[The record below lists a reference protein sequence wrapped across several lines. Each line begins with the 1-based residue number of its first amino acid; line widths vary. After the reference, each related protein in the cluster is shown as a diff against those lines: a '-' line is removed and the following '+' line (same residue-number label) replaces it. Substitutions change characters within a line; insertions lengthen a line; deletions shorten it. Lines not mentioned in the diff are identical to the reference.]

1 MAISRRSLFRAVAA
15 ATAGSAATELLP
27 EEARAD
33 VATADETVG
42 MLYDSTKCVGCKAC
56 MSACN
61 EANNISFDTASSDG
75 RAAMPVDLNEHALNI
90 IKVLND
96 PSSGNHAYVKR
107 QCMHC
112 VDPACVSACMI
123 GAMRKQPNGV
133 VTYDASRCVGCRYCE
148 MGCPFNVPK
157 FEWSKAVPKIV
168 KCQLCIHRTSKGQ
181 LPACVEVCPPK
192 AVIYG
197 KRSDLLKEAHRR
209 LQEHPERY
217 IPKVYGEHDAGGT
230 QVLYLAGMEFARL
243 GLPEYGE
250 RSVPATQHE
259 VQHSVYQGFVL
270 PTALY
275 GVLAAITWRNRKRRH
290 EEQTGEEQP

>member
-1 MAISRRSLFRAVAA
+1 MEISRRSLLKAVAA
-15 ATAGSAATELLP
+15 AAGSAATTLVP
-27 EEARAD
+27 EEAQAD
-33 VATADETVG
+33 AVSSDETVG

-61 EANNISFDTASSDG
+61 EANNISPDTAGSDG

-90 IKVLND
+90 IKVFND
-96 PSSGNHAYVKR
+96 TASGSHAYIKR

-123 GAMRKQPNGV
+123 GAMKKQPNGV

-157 FEWSKAVPKIV
+157 FEWSKAIPKIV

-181 LPACVEVCPPK
+181 LPACVEVCPAR

-209 LQEHPERY
+209 LEENPGRY
-217 IPKVYGEHDAGGT
+217 VPKVYGEHEVGGT
-230 QVLYLAGMEFARL
+230 QVLYLAGVEFEKL
-243 GLPEYGE
+243 GLPNYGD
-250 RSVPATQHE
+250 RSVPQTVHD
-259 VQHSVYQGFVL
+259 VQHTVYRGFIL
-270 PTALY
+270 PVAVY
-275 GVLAAITWRNRKRRH
+275 GLLAGITWRNRIRR
-290 EEQTGEEQP
+290 EEELAEEEEKP

>member
-1 MAISRRSLFRAVAA
+1 MDISRRSLIRAAAVAA
-15 ATAGSAATELLP
+15 VGSAATVIVP
-27 EEARAD
+27 EDALAD
-33 VATADETVG
+33 TAPPDESVG

-56 MSACN
+56 MGACN
-61 EANNISFDTASSDG
+61 EANNITPDTATSDG
-75 RAAMPVDLNEHALNI
+75 RAAMPIDLNEHALNI
-90 IKVLND
+90 IKVYND
-96 PSSGNHAYVKR
+96 PASANHAYIKR

-123 GAMRKQPNGV
+123 GAMKKQANGV

-197 KRSDLLKEAHRR
+197 KRSDLLAEAHRR

-217 IPKVYGEHDAGGT
+217 IPKVYGEHEAGGT
-230 QVLYLAGMEFARL
+230 QVLYLAGVEFEKL
-243 GLPEYGE
+243 GMPDYGDRPVPET
-250 RSVPATQHE
+250 VHN
-259 VQHSVYQGFVL
+259 VQHTVYQGFAL
-270 PTALY
+270 PMALY
-275 GVLAAITWRNRKRRH
+275 GVLAGITWRNRRQKQETPA
-290 EEQTGEEQP
+290 EEKQP

>member
-1 MAISRRSLFRAVAA
+1 MDVSRRSLLKAVAVA
-15 ATAGSAATELLP
+15 GASSTATALAS

-33 VATADETVG
+33 TAAADETVG

-56 MSACN
+56 MMACN
-61 EANNISFDTASSDG
+61 AANDISLDTASSDG

-90 IKVLND
+90 IKIYTEPENE
-96 PSSGNHAYVKR
+96 GHAYIKR

-123 GAMRKQPNGV
+123 GAMRKQPNGA
-133 VTYDASRCVGCRYCE
+133 VTYDSSRCVGCRYCE

-157 FEWSKAVPKIV
+157 FEWSKVIPKIV
-168 KCQLCIHRTSKGQ
+168 KCQLCIHRTTKGM

-197 KRSDLLKEAHRR
+197 KRSELLAEAHRR
-209 LQEHPERY
+209 LKEHPEHY
-217 IPKVYGEHDAGGT
+217 VPKVYGEHEAGGT
-230 QVLYLAGMEFARL
+230 QVLYLAGVDFEKL
-243 GLPEYGE
+243 GLPNYNDRPIPET
-250 RSVPATQHE
+250 VHN

-275 GVLAAITWRNRKRRH
+275 GVLAAITWRNRTRRH
-290 EEQTGEEQP
+290 ETSAEEEQP

>member
-1 MAISRRSLFRAVAA
+1 MDISRRYLIKAA
-15 ATAGSAATELLP
+15 ALAAAGSAATALVP

-33 VATADETVG
+33 TAASDESVG

-56 MSACN
+56 MAACN
-61 EANNISFDTASSDG
+61 EANNISPDTASSDG

-90 IKVLND
+90 IKLYTD
-96 PSSGNHAYVKR
+96 SGNASHAYIKR

-123 GAMRKQPNGV
+123 GAMRKQANGV

-157 FEWSKAVPKIV
+157 FEWSKSVPKIV

-181 LPACVEVCPPK
+181 LPACVEVCPAQ

-197 KRSDLLKEAHRR
+197 KRSELLAEAHRR
-209 LQEHPERY
+209 LKEHPERY
-217 IPKVYGEHDAGGT
+217 LPKVYGEHEAGGT
-230 QVLYLAGMEFARL
+230 QVLYLAGVDFEKL
-243 GLPEYGE
+243 GLPGY
-250 RSVPATQHE
+250 SDQPVPQTVYN
-259 VQHSVYQGFVL
+259 VQHTVYQGFVL
-270 PTALY
+270 PIALY
-275 GVLAAITWRNRKRRH
+275 GVLAGITWRNRRRK
-290 EEQTGEEQP
+290 EETPDEEEQP